1 MLSSE
6 NFQELLEPR
15 FRKIFFDTYAELPE
29 EFPDIYKVHTSKKA
43 QEHDYHVA
51 GTGLWEKKVPGQA
64 IQQEEIDT
72 GDEVSYIHEA
82 YAKMITIER
91 ELADDELYGV
101 MDKLPRKLARGG
113 RARVEMIAAATLN
126 NGFLVSG
133 YDGVPLFSDS
143 HPLIKGG
150 TADNLM
156 PSAPLSDTSLKEGMI
171 MMRKNMVTEEGL
183 KMQAKATDLVIPPDL
198 EFRALTI
205 LQSVGQSDTGNRAD
219 NVIRNKL
226 RPIVLSYLT
235 SPTAWFL
242 RDKVNADFN
251 FFWRVKPEFK
261 GAENFDNM
269 VAKYRGYLRF
279 SLGYSDWRGWL
290 GNTGTSGD

>member
-1 MLSSE
+1 MLSSD

-29 EFPDIYKVHTSKKA
+29 EYPDIYKVSSSKKA

-64 IQQEEIDT
+64 ISQEEIDT
-72 GDEVSYIHEA
+72 GDEVNYIHEA
-82 YAKMITIER
+82 YGKMIIIER
-91 ELADDELYGV
+91 ELADDELYGI

-113 RARVEMIAAATLN
+113 RALVEMTAVAPLN
-126 NGFLVSG
+126 NGFTVDG
-133 YDGVPLFSDS
+133 YDGVPLFSNA

-156 PSAPLSDTSLKEGMI
+156 APSAFGDATFKLGLT
-171 MMRKNMVTEEGL
+171 MMRTNMVTEEGL
-183 KMQAKATDLVIPPDL
+183 KMQAKATDIITGPDL
-198 EFRALTI
+198 EFTVLTV
-205 LQSVGQSDTGNRAD
+205 LQSAGQSDTANRAD
-219 NVIRNKL
+219 NVVRNRV
-226 RPIVLSYLT
+226 RPIVLSYMT
-235 SPTAWFL
+235 SSTAWFL
-242 RDKVNADFN
+242 RDKTNADFN

-261 GAENFDNM
+261 AAENFDNM

-279 SLGYSDWRGWL
+279 SCGYSDWRGWIGNL
-290 GNTGTSGD
+290 GQ